1 MGGVGSGKGSGGFR
15 PGAGRKKG
23 DIPSQPRKFAIPKQY
38 VEECTQDIK
47 QLIEKYKEKCR
58 TSK

>member
-15 PGAGRKKG
+15 PGGGRPKG
-23 DIPSQPRKFAIPKQY
+23 QVQTHPRKFSIPKKY
-38 VEECTQDIK
+38 LDECTQEIK
-47 QLIEKYKEKCR
+47 QLIEKYKDKCK